1 MRTEST
7 HVAGDDPCVFKHYR
21 PYYPFATLKCV
32 GRPLYR
38 SREARD
44 YACLLDVDTK
54 VSAWR
59 CVPQPIIHDSG
70 AGNLRRHY
78 VDFAVETRCEALLV
92 DVCGT
97 NAVNATWIAEAAK
110 KQGYRYQAVS
120 FPELAGCTRLQNAK
134 DLLRYAGYCAPLGD
148 RIRILAALEEMGAM
162 TLAECLSVVRE
173 SKAMATVA
181 TMILMGILDVG
192 LDEALLSP
200 DSVVR
205 RAAN

>member
-7 HVAGDDPCVFKHYR
+7 HVAGDDACVFEHYR
-21 PYYPFATLKCV
+21 PYFPFATLKCV

-38 SREARD
+38 SQEARD
-44 YACLLDVDTK
+44 YACLLDLDTK

-59 CVPQPIIHDSG
+59 CVPQPIIYDSG
-70 AGNLRRHY
+70 ARNPQRHY
-78 VDFAVETRCEALLV
+78 VDFAVETKSEALLV

-97 NAVNATWIAEAAK
+97 NAVNVTWIAKVAEK
-110 KQGYRYQAVS
+110 RGYRYQAVS
-120 FPELAGCTRLQNAK
+120 FPELARCTRLQNAR
-134 DLLRYAGYCAPLGD
+134 DLIRYAGYDAPLGD
-148 RIRILAALEEMGAM
+148 RIRILVALEEMGTM

-173 SKAMATVA
+173 SKAMATIA
-181 TMILMGILDVG
+181 TMILMGILEVG
-192 LDEALLSP
+192 LDEALLGP